1 MKLNELIEYLQTL
14 PQEAEVEFLGYS
26 CGSDFV
32 ERVQKS
38 DFEVIDIAGEPIVRI
53 KADWN

>member
-14 PQEAEVEFLGYS
+14 PQEAEVEFLGYAA
-26 CGSDFV
+26 GFDFV